1 MEFGRVI
8 PEAEEALEHSLMM
21 PPALDSRFSPLQ
33 LKQMARDVDGLIN
46 RLPYHRAHLPPPPPR
61 PPPTAV
67 CRKPPLE
74 STTRWDSSTATSRL
88 SSSCRW
94 TSPPSERAAKL
105 NR

>member
-46 RLPYHRAHLPPPPPR
+46 RLPYHRAHLQPTPDCPSPPPPDRCLPQTPIGKYNPMGQLYR
-61 PPPTAV
+61 Y
-67 CRKPPLE
+67 
-74 STTRWDSSTATSRL
+74 
-88 SSSCRW
+88 
-94 TSPPSERAAKL
+94 
-105 NR
+105 